1 MIKYKIIG
9 GLILWQEKKTGT
21 QSTNDRRKKKYHSS
35 AP

>member
-9 GLILWQEKKTGT
+9 GLILWQEKKTVHKVQMT
-21 QSTNDRRKKKYHSS
+21 ERKKKHHSS